1 MKNFKPGTRKV
12 PGHFGKKKGSGR
24 ARGEERREARAAA
37 AAAAA
42 EAAAAA
48 AAVSHL
54 SSPLSLSPAAPREA
68 SRAERGRKPREALRG
83 RTTCLAD
90 KTNHPVKR
98 AESQ

>member
-48 AAVSHL
+48 AVSHL

-83 RTTCLAD
+83 RTTGLAD